1 LKDKKE
7 KKMNNLSIKKK
18 LLLAFAIGAI
28 FLSFSFKSNFFEVAK
43 QLEIYATLFKELNLY
58 YIDEINPAEFTN
70 KAIKNTLKELD
81 PYTNYF
87 DEQEVEEA
95 RIRREGEY
103 SGIGVSV
110 FFDQKGITLNE
121 VYKGYEADIKGLKAG
136 DVIIKAGSQSL
147 QNMNKDLLSQI
158 LKGAPNTPLDISIL
172 RQDKVIKKTVVTEKI
187 EINPVP
193 FYDLIDLETG
203 YIVLTR
209 FNQKASSEVKNAFLD
224 LKKRGMK
231 KLIFDLRNNPGGS
244 LGEAIKI
251 SNFFLPKGSKITSTK
266 AKVRKWSTTY
276 NASNIPLD
284 LEIPLTILIN
294 ESSAS
299 ASEIVAGALQDYD
312 RAVILG
318 ERSFGKGLVQ
328 RYRKLS
334 YGTQL
339 KLTISKY
346 YTPSG
351 RCIQELDYA
360 NRDIEGEVPKFSDG
374 TVTSFKT
381 KNGRVVFDGG
391 GITPDVAVGFSKI
404 NESTKELLKSRA
416 IFNFTTDFFHKNPTI
431 SSITNFSFSSS
442 NFKSFLN
449 YIKIS
454 DTTFKTSQERL
465 FLDAYKLSSDT
476 VLISN
481 EYQEIKKKLLQLK
494 IDNILKDQDFISD
507 QIIDNILIRYYYRKG
522 TYQKKIKKDKVLL
535 EAFKILK
542 NKPQYTKILNGA

>member
-1 LKDKKE
+1 M
-7 KKMNNLSIKKK
+7 KMNNFSIRKQT
-18 LLLAFAIGAI
+18 LLALTIAAIL
-28 FLSFSFKSNFFEVAK
+28 LSFSFKSNFFEVAK
-43 QLEIYATLFKELNLY
+43 QLEIYTTLFKELNLY

-70 KAIKNTLKELD
+70 RAIKNTLKELD

-87 DEQEVEEA
+87 DEQGVEAA
-95 RIRREGEY
+95 RIGREGEY

-110 FFDQKGITLNE
+110 FFDKKGITLNE
-121 VYKGYEADIKGLKAG
+121 VYKGYEADVKGLKAG
-136 DVIIKAGSQSL
+136 DIIIKVGNQSL
-147 QNMNKDLLSQI
+147 ENMDKDQLSQM
-158 LKGAPNTPLDISIL
+158 LKGAPNTSLDISVL
-172 RQDKVIKKTVVTEKI
+172 RQGDVMKKTVVTEKI
-187 EINPVP
+187 ERNPVP

-209 FNQKASSEVKNAFLD
+209 FNQKASSEVKKAFLD

-244 LGEAIKI
+244 LGQAINI

-276 NASNIPLD
+276 NASKTPLD
-284 LEIPLTILIN
+284 IEIPLTILVN

-312 RAVILG
+312 RAIIVG

-328 RYRKLS
+328 RYRNLS

-360 NRDIEGEVPKFSDG
+360 NRDSKGEVPKFSDG

-381 KNGRVVFDGG
+381 KNGRLVFDGG
-391 GITPDVAVGFSKI
+391 GITPDVAVGFSKR
-404 NESTKELLKSRA
+404 NKTTKALLKSRA
-416 IFNFTTDFFHKNPTI
+416 IFNFTTDFYYKNPLI
-431 SSITNFSFSSS
+431 NSIDDFSFSSS

-449 YIKIS
+449 YIKTS
-454 DTTFKTSQERL
+454 DTTFKTSQELL
-465 FLDAYKLSSDT
+465 FSDAFKSFSKPK
-476 VLISN
+476 LISS
-481 EYQEIKKKLLQLK
+481 EYQEIKKELLQAK
-494 IDNILKDQDFISD
+494 IENISKDQDFISAL
-507 QIIDNILIRYYYRKG
+507 IMENILTRYFYNKG
-522 TYQKKIKKDKVLL
+522 TYENKLKKDKVLL
-535 EAFKILK
+535 EALKILK
-542 NKPQYTKILNGA
+542 NKKHYTKILGGA

>member
-1 LKDKKE
+1 M
-7 KKMNNLSIKKK
+7 KMNNFSIRKQT
-18 LLLAFAIGAI
+18 LLALTIAAIL
-28 FLSFSFKSNFFEVAK
+28 LSFSFKSNFFEVAK
-43 QLEIYATLFKELNLY
+43 QLEIYTTLFKELNLY

-70 KAIKNTLKELD
+70 RAIKNTLKELD

-87 DEQEVEEA
+87 DEQGVEAA
-95 RIRREGEY
+95 RIGREGEY

-110 FFDQKGITLNE
+110 FFDKKGITLNE
-121 VYKGYEADIKGLKAG
+121 VYKGYEADVKGLKAG
-136 DVIIKAGSQSL
+136 DIIIKVGNQSL
-147 QNMNKDLLSQI
+147 ENMDKDQLSQM
-158 LKGAPNTPLDISIL
+158 LKGAPNTSFDISVL
-172 RQDKVIKKTVVTEKI
+172 RQGDVMKKTVVTEKI
-187 EINPVP
+187 ERNPVP

-209 FNQKASSEVKNAFLD
+209 FNQKASSEVKKAFLD

-244 LGEAIKI
+244 LGQAINI

-276 NASNIPLD
+276 SASKTPLD
-284 LEIPLTILIN
+284 IEIPLTILVN

-312 RAVILG
+312 RAIIVG

-328 RYRKLS
+328 RYRNLS

-360 NRDIEGEVPKFSDG
+360 NRNSKGEVPKFSDG

-381 KNGRVVFDGG
+381 KNGRLVFDGG
-391 GITPDVAVGFSKI
+391 GITPDVAVGFSKR
-404 NESTKELLKSRA
+404 NKTTKALLKSRA
-416 IFNFTTDFFHKNPTI
+416 IFNFTTDFYYKNPLI
-431 SSITNFSFSSS
+431 NSIDDFSFSSS

-449 YIKIS
+449 YIKTS
-454 DTTFKTSQERL
+454 DTTFKTSQELL
-465 FLDAYKLSSDT
+465 FSDAFKSFSKPK
-476 VLISN
+476 LISS
-481 EYQEIKKKLLQLK
+481 EYQEIKKELLQAK
-494 IDNILKDQDFISD
+494 IENISKDQDFISAL
-507 QIIDNILIRYYYRKG
+507 IMENILTRYFYNKG
-522 TYQKKIKKDKVLL
+522 TYENKLKKDKVLL
-535 EAFKILK
+535 EALKILK
-542 NKPQYTKILNGA
+542 NKKHYTKILGGA

>member
-1 LKDKKE
+1 
-7 KKMNNLSIKKK
+7 MNNFSIKKYF
-18 LLLAFAIGAI
+18 LFTLTIGAI

-43 QLEIYATLFKELNLY
+43 QLEIYTTLFKELNLY
-58 YIDEINPAEFTN
+58 YVDEINPAEFTN

-110 FFDQKGITLNE
+110 FYDQKGITLNE
-121 VYKGYEADIKGLKAG
+121 VYKGYEADKKGLKAG
-136 DVIIKAGSQSL
+136 DIIIKVGNQSL
-147 QNMNKDLLSQI
+147 KNMDNDQLSQL
-158 LKGAPNTPLDISIL
+158 LKGAPNTSLDISIL
-172 RQDKVIKKTVVTEKI
+172 RQGKVIEKTIVTEKI

-193 FYDLIDLETG
+193 FYDLIDQETG

-209 FNQKASSEVKNAFLD
+209 FNQKASSEVKKAFLD
-224 LKKRGMK
+224 LKKRGMNS
-231 KLIFDLRNNPGGS
+231 LIFDLRNNPGGS

-276 NASNIPLD
+276 NASKVALD
-284 LEIPLTILIN
+284 LEIPLTILVN
-294 ESSAS
+294 RNSAS

-312 RAVILG
+312 RAIILG

-328 RYRKLS
+328 RYRNLS

-360 NRDIEGEVPKFSDG
+360 SRDNKGEVPKFSDG
-374 TVTSFKT
+374 SVTAFKT

-391 GITPDVAVGFSKI
+391 GITPDVVVGFSKR
-404 NESTKELLKSRA
+404 NEFTKALLKSRA
-416 IFNFTTDFFHKNPTI
+416 IFNFTTDFYYKNPTI
-431 SSITNFSFSSS
+431 SSIDNFSFSSS

-449 YIKIS
+449 YIKTS
-454 DTTFKTSQERL
+454 DTTFKTSQEHL
-465 FLDAYKLSSDT
+465 FLDAFKSVSKPK
-476 VLISN
+476 LISS
-481 EYQEIKKKLLQLK
+481 EYQEIKKKLLQAK
-494 IDNILKDQDFISD
+494 IENISKDQDFISAL
-507 QIIDNILIRYYYRKG
+507 IKENILIRYFYKKG
-522 TYQKKIKKDKVLL
+522 AYENKLKKDQVLL
-535 EAFKILK
+535 KALKILK
-542 NKPQYTKILNGA
+542 NKNQYTKILNGA

>member
-1 LKDKKE
+1 
-7 KKMNNLSIKKK
+7 MNNFSIRKQT
-18 LLLAFAIGAI
+18 LLALTIAAIL
-28 FLSFSFKSNFFEVAK
+28 LSFSFKSNFFEVAK
-43 QLEIYATLFKELNLY
+43 QLEIYTTLFKELNLY

-70 KAIKNTLKELD
+70 RAIKNTLKELD

-87 DEQEVEEA
+87 DEQGVEAA
-95 RIRREGEY
+95 RIGREGEY

-110 FFDQKGITLNE
+110 FFDKKGITLNE
-121 VYKGYEADIKGLKAG
+121 VYKGYEADVKGLKAG
-136 DVIIKAGSQSL
+136 DIIIKVGNQSL
-147 QNMNKDLLSQI
+147 ENMDKDQLSQM
-158 LKGAPNTPLDISIL
+158 LKGAPNTSFDISVL
-172 RQDKVIKKTVVTEKI
+172 RQGDVMKKTVVTEKI
-187 EINPVP
+187 ERNPVP

-209 FNQKASSEVKNAFLD
+209 FNQKASSEVKKAFLD

-244 LGEAIKI
+244 LGQAINI

-276 NASNIPLD
+276 SASKTPLD
-284 LEIPLTILIN
+284 IEIPLTILVN

-312 RAVILG
+312 RAIIVG

-328 RYRKLS
+328 RYRNLS

-360 NRDIEGEVPKFSDG
+360 NRDSKGEVPKFSDG

-381 KNGRVVFDGG
+381 KNGRLVFDGG
-391 GITPDVAVGFSKI
+391 GITPDVAVGFSKR
-404 NESTKELLKSRA
+404 NKTTKALLKSRA
-416 IFNFTTDFFHKNPTI
+416 IFNFTTDFYYKNPLI
-431 SSITNFSFSSS
+431 NSIDDFSFSSS

-449 YIKIS
+449 YIKTS
-454 DTTFKTSQERL
+454 DTTFKTSQELL
-465 FLDAYKLSSDT
+465 FSDAFKSFSKPK
-476 VLISN
+476 LISS
-481 EYQEIKKKLLQLK
+481 EYQEIKKELLQAK
-494 IDNILKDQDFISD
+494 IENISKDQDFISAL
-507 QIIDNILIRYYYRKG
+507 IMENILTRYFYNKG
-522 TYQKKIKKDKVLL
+522 TYENKLKKDKVLL
-535 EAFKILK
+535 EALKILK
-542 NKPQYTKILNGA
+542 NKKHYTKILGGA

>member
-1 LKDKKE
+1 M
-7 KKMNNLSIKKK
+7 KMNNFSIRKQT
-18 LLLAFAIGAI
+18 LLALTIAAIL
-28 FLSFSFKSNFFEVAK
+28 LSFSFKSNFFEVAK
-43 QLEIYATLFKELNLY
+43 QLEIYTTLFKELNLY

-70 KAIKNTLKELD
+70 RAIKNTLKELD

-87 DEQEVEEA
+87 DEQGVEAA
-95 RIRREGEY
+95 RIGREGEY

-110 FFDQKGITLNE
+110 FFDKKGITLNE
-121 VYKGYEADIKGLKAG
+121 VYKGYEADVKGLKAG
-136 DVIIKAGSQSL
+136 DIIIKVGNQSL
-147 QNMNKDLLSQI
+147 ENMDKDQLSQM
-158 LKGAPNTPLDISIL
+158 LKGAPNTSFDISVL
-172 RQDKVIKKTVVTEKI
+172 RQGDVMKKTVVTEKI
-187 EINPVP
+187 ERNPVP

-209 FNQKASSEVKNAFLD
+209 FNQKASSEVKKAFLD

-244 LGEAIKI
+244 LGQAINI

-276 NASNIPLD
+276 NASKTPLD
-284 LEIPLTILIN
+284 IEIPLTILVN

-312 RAVILG
+312 RAIIVG

-328 RYRKLS
+328 RYRNLS

-360 NRDIEGEVPKFSDG
+360 NRDSKGEVPKFSDG

-381 KNGRVVFDGG
+381 KNGRLVFDGG
-391 GITPDVAVGFSKI
+391 GITPDVAVGFSKR
-404 NESTKELLKSRA
+404 NKTTKALLKSRA
-416 IFNFTTDFFHKNPTI
+416 IFNFTTDFYYKNPLI
-431 SSITNFSFSSS
+431 NSIDDFSFSSS

-449 YIKIS
+449 YIKTS
-454 DTTFKTSQERL
+454 DTTFKTSQELL
-465 FLDAYKLSSDT
+465 FSDAFKSFSKPK
-476 VLISN
+476 LISS
-481 EYQEIKKKLLQLK
+481 EYQEIKKELLQAK
-494 IDNILKDQDFISD
+494 IENISKDQDFISAL
-507 QIIDNILIRYYYRKG
+507 IMENILTRYFYNKG
-522 TYQKKIKKDKVLL
+522 TYENKLKKDKVLL
-535 EAFKILK
+535 EALKILK
-542 NKPQYTKILNGA
+542 NKKHYTKILGGA

>member
-1 LKDKKE
+1 
-7 KKMNNLSIKKK
+7 MPNYTIKKQVIVT
-18 LLLAFAIGAI
+18 LVVGTI

-43 QLEIYATLFKELNLY
+43 QLEIYTTLFKELNLY
-58 YIDEINPAEFTN
+58 YVDEINPAEFTN

-95 RIRREGEY
+95 RIRREGAY

-110 FFDQKGITLNE
+110 FYDKKGIVLNE
-121 VYKGYEADIKGLKAG
+121 IYKGYEADKKGLKAG
-136 DVIIKAGSQSL
+136 DIIIKAGNQSL
-147 QNMNKDLLSQI
+147 KNMDRDQLSEI
-158 LKGAPNTPLDISIL
+158 LKGAPNTSLEIAVL
-172 RQDKVIKKTVVTEKI
+172 RQGEVKNFSVVTEKV

-193 FYDLIDLETG
+193 FYDLIDQETG

-209 FNQKASSEVKNAFLD
+209 FNQKASSEVKKAFLE

-231 KLIFDLRNNPGGS
+231 NLVFDLRGNPGGS
-244 LGEAIKI
+244 LGEAINI
-251 SNFFLPKGSKITSTK
+251 SNFFLPKGSKITVTK
-266 AKVRKWSTTY
+266 AKVRKWSNTY
-276 NASNIPLD
+276 NASNTPLD
-284 LEIPLTILIN
+284 LEIPLTVLLN
-294 ESSAS
+294 ERSAS

-328 RYRKLS
+328 RYMNLS

-360 NRDIEGEVPKFSDG
+360 SRDNQGQVPKFSDG

-391 GITPDVAVGFSKI
+391 GITPDVEVGFSKRS
-404 NESTKELLKSRA
+404 EATKELIKSRA
-416 IFNFTTDFFHKNPTI
+416 IFNFTTDYFYRNPTI
-431 SSITNFSFSSS
+431 SSVTDFSLSSS
-442 NFKSFLN
+442 DFKSFLN
-449 YIKIS
+449 YLTLS
-454 DTTFKTSQERL
+454 DTVFLTTQERL
-465 FLDAYKLSSDT
+465 FLDAYNSSEET
-476 VLISN
+476 TFIAKEFQQL
-481 EYQEIKKKLLQLK
+481 KKKLLQEK
-494 IDNILKDQDFISD
+494 IADISKNQDYLSEIIKDE
-507 QIIDNILIRYYYRKG
+507 ILIRYYYKNG
-522 TYQKKIKKDKVLL
+522 SYLNKLKKDTVIL
-535 EAFKILK
+535 EAVKILK
-542 NKPQYTKILNGA
+542 NKRLYAKVLKGA

>member
-1 LKDKKE
+1 M
-7 KKMNNLSIKKK
+7 KMNNFSIRKQT
-18 LLLAFAIGAI
+18 LLALTIVAIL
-28 FLSFSFKSNFFEVAK
+28 LSFSVKSNFFEVAK
-43 QLEIYATLFKELNLY
+43 QLEIYTTLFKELNLY

-87 DEQEVEEA
+87 DEQGVEAA
-95 RIRREGEY
+95 RIGREGEY

-110 FFDQKGITLNE
+110 FFDKKGITLNE
-121 VYKGYEADIKGLKAG
+121 VYKGYEADVKGLKAG
-136 DVIIKAGSQSL
+136 DIIIKVGNQSL
-147 QNMNKDLLSQI
+147 ENMDKDQLSQM
-158 LKGAPNTPLDISIL
+158 LKGAPNTSFDISVL
-172 RQDKVIKKTVVTEKI
+172 RQGDVMKKTVVTEKI
-187 EINPVP
+187 ERNPVP

-209 FNQKASSEVKNAFLD
+209 FNQKASSEVKKAFLD

-244 LGEAIKI
+244 LGQAINI

-276 NASNIPLD
+276 SASKTPLD
-284 LEIPLTILIN
+284 IEIPLTILVN

-312 RAVILG
+312 RAIIVG

-328 RYRKLS
+328 RYRNLS

-360 NRDIEGEVPKFSDG
+360 NRDSKGEVPKFSDG

-381 KNGRVVFDGG
+381 KNGRLVFDGG
-391 GITPDVAVGFSKI
+391 GITPDVAVGFSKR
-404 NESTKELLKSRA
+404 NKTTKALLKSRA
-416 IFNFTTDFFHKNPTI
+416 IFNFTTDFYYKNPLI
-431 SSITNFSFSSS
+431 NSIDDFSFSSS

-449 YIKIS
+449 YIKTS
-454 DTTFKTSQERL
+454 DTTFKTSQELL
-465 FLDAYKLSSDT
+465 FSDAFKSFSKPK
-476 VLISN
+476 LISS
-481 EYQEIKKKLLQLK
+481 EYQEIKKELLQAK
-494 IDNILKDQDFISD
+494 IENISKDQDFISAL
-507 QIIDNILIRYYYRKG
+507 IMENILTRYFYNKG
-522 TYQKKIKKDKVLL
+522 TYENKLKKDKVLL
-535 EAFKILK
+535 EALKILK
-542 NKPQYTKILNGA
+542 NKKHYTKILGGA

>member
-1 LKDKKE
+1 M
-7 KKMNNLSIKKK
+7 KMNNFSIRKQT
-18 LLLAFAIGAI
+18 LLALTIAAIL
-28 FLSFSFKSNFFEVAK
+28 LSFSFKSNFFEVAK
-43 QLEIYATLFKELNLY
+43 QLEIYTTLFKELNLY

-70 KAIKNTLKELD
+70 RAIKNTLKELD

-87 DEQEVEEA
+87 DEQGVEAA
-95 RIRREGEY
+95 RIGREGEY

-110 FFDQKGITLNE
+110 FFDKKGITLNE
-121 VYKGYEADIKGLKAG
+121 VYKGYEADVKGLKAG
-136 DVIIKAGSQSL
+136 DIIIKVGNQSL
-147 QNMNKDLLSQI
+147 ENMDKDQLSQM
-158 LKGAPNTPLDISIL
+158 LKGAPNTSLDISVL
-172 RQDKVIKKTVVTEKI
+172 RQGDVMKKTVVTEKI
-187 EINPVP
+187 ERNPVP

-209 FNQKASSEVKNAFLD
+209 FNQKASSEVKKAFLD

-244 LGEAIKI
+244 LGQAINI

-276 NASNIPLD
+276 NASKTPLD
-284 LEIPLTILIN
+284 IEIPLTILVN

-312 RAVILG
+312 RAIIVG

-328 RYRKLS
+328 RYRNLS

-360 NRDIEGEVPKFSDG
+360 NRDSKGEVPKFSDG

-381 KNGRVVFDGG
+381 KNGRLVFDGG
-391 GITPDVAVGFSKI
+391 GITPDVAVGFSKR
-404 NESTKELLKSRA
+404 NKTTKALLKSRA
-416 IFNFTTDFFHKNPTI
+416 IFNFTTDFYYKNPLI
-431 SSITNFSFSSS
+431 NSIDDFSFSSS

-449 YIKIS
+449 YIKTS
-454 DTTFKTSQERL
+454 DTTFKTSQELL
-465 FLDAYKLSSDT
+465 FSDAFKSFSKPK
-476 VLISN
+476 LISS
-481 EYQEIKKKLLQLK
+481 EYQEIKKELLQAK
-494 IDNILKDQDFISD
+494 IENISKDQDFISAL
-507 QIIDNILIRYYYRKG
+507 IMENILTRYFYKKG
-522 TYQKKIKKDKVLL
+522 AYENKLKKDKVLL
-535 EAFKILK
+535 EALKILK
-542 NKPQYTKILNGA
+542 NKKHYTKILGGA

>member
-1 LKDKKE
+1 M
-7 KKMNNLSIKKK
+7 KMNNFSIRKQT
-18 LLLAFAIGAI
+18 LLALTIAAIL
-28 FLSFSFKSNFFEVAK
+28 LSFSFKSNFFEVAK
-43 QLEIYATLFKELNLY
+43 QLEIYTTLFKELNLY

-70 KAIKNTLKELD
+70 RAIKNTLKELD

-87 DEQEVEEA
+87 DEQGVEAA
-95 RIRREGEY
+95 RIGREGEY

-110 FFDQKGITLNE
+110 FFDKKGITLNE
-121 VYKGYEADIKGLKAG
+121 VYKGYEADVKGLKAG
-136 DVIIKAGSQSL
+136 DIIIKVGNQSL
-147 QNMNKDLLSQI
+147 ENMDKDQLSQM
-158 LKGAPNTPLDISIL
+158 LKGAPNTSFDISVL
-172 RQDKVIKKTVVTEKI
+172 RQGDVMKKTVVTEKI
-187 EINPVP
+187 ERNPVP

-209 FNQKASSEVKNAFLD
+209 FNQKASSEVKKAFLD

-244 LGEAIKI
+244 LGQAINI

-276 NASNIPLD
+276 NASKTPLD
-284 LEIPLTILIN
+284 IEIPLTILVN

-312 RAVILG
+312 RAIIVG

-328 RYRKLS
+328 RYRNLS

-360 NRDIEGEVPKFSDG
+360 NRDSKGEVPKFSDG

-381 KNGRVVFDGG
+381 KNGRLVFDGG
-391 GITPDVAVGFSKI
+391 GITPDVAVGFSKR
-404 NESTKELLKSRA
+404 NKTTKALLKSRA
-416 IFNFTTDFFHKNPTI
+416 IFNFTTDFYYKNPLI
-431 SSITNFSFSSS
+431 NSIDDFSFSSS

-449 YIKIS
+449 YIKTS
-454 DTTFKTSQERL
+454 DTTFKTSQELL
-465 FLDAYKLSSDT
+465 FSDAFKSFSKPK
-476 VLISN
+476 LISS
-481 EYQEIKKKLLQLK
+481 EYQEIKKELLQAK
-494 IDNILKDQDFISD
+494 IENISKDQDFISAL
-507 QIIDNILIRYYYRKG
+507 IMENILTRYYYKKG
-522 TYQKKIKKDKVLL
+522 TYENKLKKDKVLL
-535 EAFKILK
+535 EALKILK
-542 NKPQYTKILNGA
+542 NKKHYTKILGGA

>member
-1 LKDKKE
+1 
-7 KKMNNLSIKKK
+7 M
-18 LLLAFAIGAI
+18 
-28 FLSFSFKSNFFEVAK
+28 
-43 QLEIYATLFKELNLY
+43 
-58 YIDEINPAEFTN
+58 
-70 KAIKNTLKELD
+70 
-81 PYTNYF
+81 
-87 DEQEVEEA
+87 
-95 RIRREGEY
+95 
-103 SGIGVSV
+103 
-110 FFDQKGITLNE
+110 
-121 VYKGYEADIKGLKAG
+121 
-136 DVIIKAGSQSL
+136 
-147 QNMNKDLLSQI
+147 
-158 LKGAPNTPLDISIL
+158 
-172 RQDKVIKKTVVTEKI
+172 
-187 EINPVP
+187 
-193 FYDLIDLETG
+193 
-203 YIVLTR
+203 
-209 FNQKASSEVKNAFLD
+209 
-224 LKKRGMK
+224 
-231 KLIFDLRNNPGGS
+231 
-244 LGEAIKI
+244 
-251 SNFFLPKGSKITSTK
+251 
-266 AKVRKWSTTY
+266 
-276 NASNIPLD
+276 
-284 LEIPLTILIN
+284 
-294 ESSAS
+294 
-299 ASEIVAGALQDYD
+299 
-312 RAVILG
+312 G

-328 RYRKLS
+328 RYRNLS

-360 NRDIEGEVPKFSDG
+360 NRDKEGEVPKFSDG

>member
-1 LKDKKE
+1 
-7 KKMNNLSIKKK
+7 MNNFSIKKYF
-18 LLLAFAIGAI
+18 LFTLTIGAI

-43 QLEIYATLFKELNLY
+43 QLEIYTTLFKELNLY
-58 YIDEINPAEFTN
+58 YVDEINPAEFTN

-110 FFDQKGITLNE
+110 FYDQKGITLNE
-121 VYKGYEADIKGLKAG
+121 VYKGYEADKKGLKAG
-136 DVIIKAGSQSL
+136 DIIIKVGNQSL
-147 QNMNKDLLSQI
+147 KNMDNDQLSQL
-158 LKGAPNTPLDISIL
+158 LKGAPNTSLDISIL
-172 RQDKVIKKTVVTEKI
+172 RQGKVIEKTIVTEKI

-193 FYDLIDLETG
+193 FYDLIDQETG

-209 FNQKASSEVKNAFLD
+209 FNQKASSEVKKAFLD
-224 LKKRGMK
+224 LKKRGMNT
-231 KLIFDLRNNPGGS
+231 LIFDLRNNPGGS

-276 NASNIPLD
+276 NASKVALD
-284 LEIPLTILIN
+284 LEIPLTILVN
-294 ESSAS
+294 RNSAS

-312 RAVILG
+312 RAIILG

-328 RYRKLS
+328 RYRNLS

-360 NRDIEGEVPKFSDG
+360 SRDNKGEVPKFSDG
-374 TVTSFKT
+374 SVTAFKT

-391 GITPDVAVGFSKI
+391 GITPDVVVGFSKR
-404 NESTKELLKSRA
+404 NEFTKALLKSRA
-416 IFNFTTDFFHKNPTI
+416 IFNFTTDFYYKNPTI
-431 SSITNFSFSSS
+431 SSIDNFSFSSS

-449 YIKIS
+449 YIKTS
-454 DTTFKTSQERL
+454 DTTFKTSQEHL
-465 FLDAYKLSSDT
+465 FLDAFKSVSKPK
-476 VLISN
+476 LISS
-481 EYQEIKKKLLQLK
+481 EYQEIKKKLLQAK
-494 IDNILKDQDFISD
+494 IENISKDQDFISAL
-507 QIIDNILIRYYYRKG
+507 IKENILIRYFYKKG
-522 TYQKKIKKDKVLL
+522 AYENKLKKDQVLL
-535 EAFKILK
+535 KALKILK
-542 NKPQYTKILNGA
+542 NKNQYTKILNGA

>member
-1 LKDKKE
+1 
-7 KKMNNLSIKKK
+7 MNNLSIKKK
-18 LLLAFAIGAI
+18 LLLAFTIGAI
-28 FLSFSFKSNFFEVAK
+28 FLSFYFKSNFFEVAK

-328 RYRKLS
+328 RYRNLS

-360 NRDIEGEVPKFSDG
+360 NRDKEGEVPKFSDG

-542 NKPQYTKILNGA
+542 NKTQYAKILNGA

>member
-1 LKDKKE
+1 M
-7 KKMNNLSIKKK
+7 KMNNFSIRKQT
-18 LLLAFAIGAI
+18 LLALTIVAIL
-28 FLSFSFKSNFFEVAK
+28 LSFSFKSNFFEVAK
-43 QLEIYATLFKELNLY
+43 QLEIYTTLFKELNLY

-70 KAIKNTLKELD
+70 RAIKNTLKELD

-87 DEQEVEEA
+87 DEQGVEAA
-95 RIRREGEY
+95 RIGREGEY

-110 FFDQKGITLNE
+110 FFDKKGITLNE
-121 VYKGYEADIKGLKAG
+121 VYKGYEADVKGLKAG
-136 DVIIKAGSQSL
+136 DIIIKVGNQSL
-147 QNMNKDLLSQI
+147 ENMDKDQLSQM
-158 LKGAPNTPLDISIL
+158 LKGAPNTSLDISVL
-172 RQDKVIKKTVVTEKI
+172 RQGDVMKKTVVTEKI
-187 EINPVP
+187 ERNPVP

-209 FNQKASSEVKNAFLD
+209 FNQKASSEVKKAFLD

-244 LGEAIKI
+244 LGQAINI

-276 NASNIPLD
+276 NASKTPLD
-284 LEIPLTILIN
+284 IEIPLTILVN

-312 RAVILG
+312 RAIIVG

-328 RYRKLS
+328 RYRNLS

-360 NRDIEGEVPKFSDG
+360 NRNSKGEVPKFSDG

-381 KNGRVVFDGG
+381 KNGRLVFDGG
-391 GITPDVAVGFSKI
+391 GITPDVAVGFSKR
-404 NESTKELLKSRA
+404 NKTTKALLKSRA
-416 IFNFTTDFFHKNPTI
+416 IFNFTTDFYYKNPLI
-431 SSITNFSFSSS
+431 NSIDDFSFSSS

-449 YIKIS
+449 YIKTS
-454 DTTFKTSQERL
+454 DTTFKTSQELL
-465 FLDAYKLSSDT
+465 FSDAFKSFSKPK
-476 VLISN
+476 LISS
-481 EYQEIKKKLLQLK
+481 EYQEIKKELLQAK
-494 IDNILKDQDFISD
+494 IENISKDQDFISAL
-507 QIIDNILIRYYYRKG
+507 IMENILTRYFYNKG
-522 TYQKKIKKDKVLL
+522 TYENKLKKDKVLL
-535 EAFKILK
+535 EALKILK
-542 NKPQYTKILNGA
+542 NKKHYTKILGGA